1 MKIAVLG
8 HSNSWYLRDLQRAAQ
23 QKQPLEIEL
32 NAVSFTQISAR
43 VEPDSNASP
52 AFLSNT
58 HNLTTYD
65 AVLVRTM
72 PPGSLEQVIFR
83 MNALTMLQYASDSTR
98 QFIPP
103 LILNSPRAIEM
114 AVDKYLSL
122 ALLRQNSI
130 SVPRTHIC
138 QQADAA
144 MHAYEQLGPDVV
156 VKPLFGGEGRGITRV
171 SDPALA
177 LRAFKMIEQL
187 DGVIYQQEFIPHK
200 GFDIRI
206 LVIGDNAF
214 AMRRVNPDDW
224 RTNLSLGAR
233 AEAFEASSELIQLA
247 HQAAKVVQAKIA
259 GVDILIT
266 PDGTPTVLE
275 INAVPGWKG
284 LAEAT
289 GKDIAL
295 EVLTFTMEQI
305 ANHRK
310 KIIT

>member
-8 HSNSWYLRDLQRAAQ
+8 HPNSWYLRDLQRAA
-23 QKQPLEIEL
+23 KQNRHEELEL
-32 NAVSFTQISAR
+32 STVPFTQISASI
-43 VEPDSNASP
+43 EPGSDEP
-52 AFLSNT
+52 PVFLSDT
-58 HNLTTYD
+58 HDLATYD
-65 AVLVRTM
+65 AILVRTM

-83 MNALTMLQYASDSTR
+83 MNTLAMLQHSSDDTG
-98 QFIPP
+98 QFISS
-103 LILNSPRAIEM
+103 IVLNSPRAIEI

-122 ALLRQNSI
+122 ALLRQNNI
-130 SVPRTHIC
+130 PVPRTHVC

-187 DGVIYQQEFIPHK
+187 DGVIYQQEFIAHE

-206 LVIGDNAF
+206 LVIGDNTF
-214 AMRRVNPDDW
+214 GIRRVNPDDW
-224 RTNLSLGAR
+224 RTNVSLGAR
-233 AEAFEASSELIQLA
+233 AEPFEASSELIQLA
-247 HQAAKVVQAKIA
+247 RQAAKVVQANIA
-259 GVDILIT
+259 GVDILIA

-275 INAVPGWKG
+275 VNAVPGWKG

-289 GKDIAL
+289 GYDIAQ
-295 EVLTFTMEQI
+295 EVLAFTIEQI
-305 ANHRK
+305 ANHRRK
-310 KIIT
+310 S

>member
-8 HSNSWYLRDLQRAAQ
+8 HPNSWYLRDLQRA
-23 QKQPLEIEL
+23 KQERREQLEL
-32 NAVSFTQISAR
+32 SAVAFTQISTC
-43 VEPDSNASP
+43 VEPANNASV
-52 AFLSNT
+52 FLSNT
-58 HNLTTYD
+58 HDLATYD

-83 MNALTMLQYASDSTR
+83 MNALAMLQYSNDGPS

-103 LILNSPRAIEM
+103 IVLNSPRAIEI

-122 ALLRQNSI
+122 ALLRQNNI

-144 MHAYEQLGPDVV
+144 LHAYEQLGPDVV
-156 VKPLFGGEGRGITRV
+156 VKPLFGGEGRGITRI

-187 DGVIYQQEFIPHK
+187 GGVIYQQEFIAHE

-206 LVIGDNAF
+206 LVIGDNTF
-214 AMRRVNPDDW
+214 GIRRVNPDDW

-233 AEAFEASSELIQLA
+233 AEPFEASSELVQLA
-247 HQAAKVVQAKIA
+247 RRAANVVQAKIA
-259 GVDILIT
+259 GVDILIA

-275 INAVPGWKG
+275 VNAVPGWKG
-284 LAEAT
+284 LAAAT
-289 GKDIAL
+289 GKDIAQ
-295 EVLTFTMEQI
+295 EILTFTI
-305 ANHRK
+305 AQVADHRRNS
-310 KIIT
+310 

>member
-8 HSNSWYLRDLQRAAQ
+8 HPNSWYLRDLQRA
-23 QKQPLEIEL
+23 KQERHEQLEL
-32 NAVSFTQISAR
+32 SAVAFTQISTC
-43 VEPDSNASP
+43 VEPANNASV
-52 AFLSNT
+52 FLSNT
-58 HNLTTYD
+58 HDLATYD

-83 MNALTMLQYASDSTR
+83 MNALAMLQYSNDGPS

-103 LILNSPRAIEM
+103 IVLNSPRAIEI

-122 ALLRQNSI
+122 ALLRQNNI

-144 MHAYEQLGPDVV
+144 LHAYEQLGPDVV

-187 DGVIYQQEFIPHK
+187 GGVIYQQEFIAHE

-206 LVIGDNAF
+206 LVIGDNTF
-214 AMRRVNPDDW
+214 GIRRVNPDDW

-233 AEAFEASSELIQLA
+233 AEPFDASSELVQLA
-247 HQAAKVVQAKIA
+247 RRAANVVQAKIA
-259 GVDILIT
+259 GVDILIA

-275 INAVPGWKG
+275 VNAVPGWKG
-284 LAEAT
+284 LAAAT
-289 GKDIAL
+289 GKDIAQ
-295 EVLTFTMEQI
+295 EILTFTIAQI
-305 ANHRK
+305 ADHRRK
-310 KIIT
+310 S

>member
-8 HSNSWYLRDLQRAAQ
+8 HPNSWYLRDLQRA
-23 QKQPLEIEL
+23 KQERHEQLEL
-32 NAVSFTQISAR
+32 SAVAFTQISTC
-43 VEPDSNASP
+43 VEPANNASV
-52 AFLSNT
+52 FLSNT
-58 HNLTTYD
+58 HDLATYD

-83 MNALTMLQYASDSTR
+83 MNALAMLQYSNDGPS

-103 LILNSPRAIEM
+103 IVLNSPRAIEI

-122 ALLRQNSI
+122 ALLRQNNI

-144 MHAYEQLGPDVV
+144 LHAYEQLGPDVV

-187 DGVIYQQEFIPHK
+187 GGVIYQQEFIAHE
-200 GFDIRI
+200 GFDVRI
-206 LVIGDNAF
+206 LVIGDNTF
-214 AMRRVNPDDW
+214 GIRRVNPDDW

-233 AEAFEASSELIQLA
+233 AEPFDASSELVQLA
-247 HQAAKVVQAKIA
+247 RRAANVVQAKIA
-259 GVDILIT
+259 GVDILIA

-275 INAVPGWKG
+275 VNAVPGWKG
-284 LAEAT
+284 LAAAT
-289 GKDIAL
+289 GKDIAQ
-295 EVLTFTMEQI
+295 EILTFTIAQI
-305 ANHRK
+305 ADHRRK
-310 KIIT
+310 S

>member
-8 HSNSWYLRDLQRAAQ
+8 HPNSWYLRDLQRAAK
-23 QKQPLEIEL
+23 QKRHEQLEL
-32 NAVSFTQISAR
+32 NAVSFTQISAS
-43 VEPDSNASP
+43 VEPDSNVSP
-52 AFLSNT
+52 TFLSDT
-58 HNLTTYD
+58 HDLATYD

-83 MNALTMLQYASDSTR
+83 MNALALLQQSSDDTG

-103 LILNSPRAIEM
+103 IVLNSPQAIEM

-122 ALLRQNSI
+122 ALLRQNNI
-130 SVPRTHIC
+130 SVPRTHVC
-138 QQADAA
+138 QQADTA
-144 MHAYEQLGPDVV
+144 MRAYEELGPDVV

-187 DGVIYQQEFIPHK
+187 DGVIYQQEFIAHE

-206 LVIGDNAF
+206 LVIGDNTF
-214 AMRRVNPDDW
+214 GIRRVNPDDW
-224 RTNLSLGAR
+224 RTNVSLGAR
-233 AEAFEASSELIQLA
+233 AEPFETSSELIQLA
-247 HQAAKVVQAKIA
+247 RQAAKVVQAKIA
-259 GVDILIT
+259 GVDILIA

-275 INAVPGWKG
+275 VNAVPGWKG
-284 LAEAT
+284 LAAAT
-289 GKDIAL
+289 GKDIAQ
-295 EVLTFTMEQI
+295 EVLAFMVEQI

-310 KIIT
+310 KS

>member
-8 HSNSWYLRDLQRAAQ
+8 HPNSWYLRDLQRAAK
-23 QKQPLEIEL
+23 QKGHEPVKL

-43 VEPDSNASP
+43 VEPDRNASS
-52 AFLSNT
+52 AFLCDT

-72 PPGSLEQVIFR
+72 PPGTLEQVVFR
-83 MNALTMLQYASDSTR
+83 MNALAMLQHASVDTR

-103 LILNSPRAIEM
+103 IVLNSPQAIEI

-122 ALLRQNSI
+122 ALLRQNNI

-138 QQADAA
+138 QQAVAA
-144 MHAYEQLGPDVV
+144 MVAYEQLGPDVV

-187 DGVIYQQEFIPHK
+187 DGVIYQQEFIAHG

-206 LVIGDNAF
+206 LVIGDNTF
-214 AMRRVNPDDW
+214 GMRRVNPDDW
-224 RTNLSLGAR
+224 RTNVSLGAR
-233 AEAFEASSELIQLA
+233 AEPFEASSELIQLA
-247 HQAAKVVQAKIA
+247 RQAAKVVQAKIA
-259 GVDILIT
+259 GVDILIA

-275 INAVPGWKG
+275 VNAVPGWKG
-284 LAEAT
+284 LTEAT
-289 GKDIAL
+289 GQDIAQ
-295 EVLTFTMEQI
+295 EVLAFTMEQI
-305 ANHRK
+305 TNHRK
-310 KIIT
+310 KS

>member
-8 HSNSWYLRDLQRAAQ
+8 HPNSWYLRDLQRAAK
-23 QKQPLEIEL
+23 QKGLEEL
-32 NAVSFTQISAR
+32 ALTAVSFTQISAS
-43 VEPDSNASP
+43 VEPTSNASP
-52 AFLSNT
+52 AFLSDT
-58 HNLTTYD
+58 HDLATYD

-83 MNALTMLQYASDSTR
+83 MNALAMLQHASDDTG

-103 LILNSPRAIEM
+103 IVLNSPQAIEM

-122 ALLRQNSI
+122 ALLRQHNI
-130 SVPRTHIC
+130 SVPRTHVC
-138 QQADAA
+138 QQADVA

-187 DGVIYQQEFIPHK
+187 DGVIYQQEFIAHE

-206 LVIGDNAF
+206 LVIGDSTF
-214 AMRRVNPDDW
+214 GMRRVNPDDW
-224 RTNLSLGAR
+224 RTNVSLGAR
-233 AEAFEASSELIQLA
+233 AEPFEASSELIQLA
-247 HQAAKVVQAKIA
+247 RQAAKVVQAQIA
-259 GVDILIT
+259 GVDILIA

-275 INAVPGWKG
+275 VNAVPGWKG

-289 GKDIAL
+289 GKDIAQ
-295 EVLTFTMEQI
+295 EVLAFTIEQI
-305 ANHRK
+305 ASHRK
-310 KIIT
+310 KS

>member
-8 HSNSWYLRDLQRAAQ
+8 HPNSWYLRDLQRA
-23 QKQPLEIEL
+23 KQERHEQLEL
-32 NAVSFTQISAR
+32 SAVAFTQISTC
-43 VEPDSNASP
+43 VEPANNASV
-52 AFLSNT
+52 FLSNT
-58 HNLTTYD
+58 HDLATYD

-83 MNALTMLQYASDSTR
+83 MNALAMLQYSNDGPS

-103 LILNSPRAIEM
+103 IVLNSPRAIEI

-122 ALLRQNSI
+122 ALLRQNNI

-144 MHAYEQLGPDVV
+144 LHAYEQLGPDVV

-187 DGVIYQQEFIPHK
+187 GGVIYQQEFIAHE

-206 LVIGDNAF
+206 LVIGDNTF
-214 AMRRVNPDDW
+214 GMRRVNPDDW
-224 RTNLSLGAR
+224 RTNVSLGAR
-233 AEAFEASSELIQLA
+233 AEPFEASSELIQLA
-247 HQAAKVVQAKIA
+247 CQAAKVVQAKIA
-259 GVDILIT
+259 GVDILIG

-275 INAVPGWKG
+275 VNAVPGWKG
-284 LAEAT
+284 LTEAT
-289 GKDIAL
+289 GKDIAQ
-295 EVLTFTMEQI
+295 EVLTFTIEQI

-310 KIIT
+310 KL

>member
-8 HSNSWYLRDLQRAAQ
+8 HPNSWYLRDLQRAA
-23 QKQPLEIEL
+23 KQNRHEELEL
-32 NAVSFTQISAR
+32 STVPFTQISASI
-43 VEPDSNASP
+43 EPGSDEP
-52 AFLSNT
+52 PVFLSDT
-58 HNLTTYD
+58 HDLATYD
-65 AVLVRTM
+65 AILVRTM

-83 MNALTMLQYASDSTR
+83 MNTLAMLQHSSDDTG
-98 QFIPP
+98 QFISS
-103 LILNSPRAIEM
+103 IVLNSPRAIEI

-122 ALLRQNSI
+122 ALLRQNNI
-130 SVPRTHIC
+130 SVPRTHVC

-187 DGVIYQQEFIPHK
+187 DGVIYQQEFIAHE

-206 LVIGDNAF
+206 LVIGDNTF
-214 AMRRVNPDDW
+214 GIRRVNPDDW
-224 RTNLSLGAR
+224 RTNVSLGAR
-233 AEAFEASSELIQLA
+233 AEPFEASSELIKLA
-247 HQAAKVVQAKIA
+247 RQAAKVVQANIA
-259 GVDILIT
+259 GVDILIA

-275 INAVPGWKG
+275 VNAVPGWKG

-289 GKDIAL
+289 GYDIAQ
-295 EVLTFTMEQI
+295 EVLAFTIEQI
-305 ANHRK
+305 ANHRRK
-310 KIIT
+310 S

>member
-8 HSNSWYLRDLQRAAQ
+8 HPNSWYLRDLQRA
-23 QKQPLEIEL
+23 KQERHEQLEL
-32 NAVSFTQISAR
+32 SAVAFTQISTC
-43 VEPDSNASP
+43 VEPANNASV
-52 AFLSNT
+52 FLSNT
-58 HNLTTYD
+58 HDLATYD

-83 MNALTMLQYASDSTR
+83 MNALAMLQYSNDGPS

-103 LILNSPRAIEM
+103 IVLNSPRAIEI

-122 ALLRQNSI
+122 ALLRQNNI

-144 MHAYEQLGPDVV
+144 LHAYEQLGPDVV

-187 DGVIYQQEFIPHK
+187 GGVIYQQEFIAHE

-206 LVIGDNAF
+206 LVIGDNTF
-214 AMRRVNPDDW
+214 GIRRVNPDDW

-233 AEAFEASSELIQLA
+233 AEPFDASSALVQLA
-247 HQAAKVVQAKIA
+247 RRAANVVQAKIA
-259 GVDILIT
+259 GVDILIA

-275 INAVPGWKG
+275 VNAVPGWKG
-284 LAEAT
+284 LAAAT
-289 GKDIAL
+289 GKDIAQ
-295 EVLTFTMEQI
+295 EILTFTIAQI
-305 ANHRK
+305 ADHRRK
-310 KIIT
+310 S

>member
-8 HSNSWYLRDLQRAAQ
+8 HPNSWYLHDLQRAAEQ
-23 QKQPLEIEL
+23 QRYEPLEL
-32 NAVSFTQISAR
+32 SAVAFTQISAS
-43 VEPDSNASP
+43 VEPDSNAP
-52 AFLSNT
+52 PVFLSET
-58 HNLTTYD
+58 RDLATYD

-83 MNALTMLQYASDSTR
+83 MNALALLQYSNDDIG
-98 QFIPP
+98 QFVPP
-103 LILNSPRAIEM
+103 IVLNSPRAIEI

-122 ALLRQNSI
+122 ALLRQNNI

-187 DGVIYQQEFIPHK
+187 GGVIYQQEFIAHE

-206 LVIGDNAF
+206 LVIGDNTF
-214 AMRRVNPDDW
+214 GIRRVNPDDW
-224 RTNLSLGAR
+224 RTNVSLGAR
-233 AEAFEASSELIQLA
+233 AEPFEASAELIQLA
-247 HQAAKVVQAKIA
+247 RQAANVVRAKIA
-259 GVDILIT
+259 GVDILIA

-275 INAVPGWKG
+275 VNAVPGWKG

-289 GKDIAL
+289 GKDIAQ
-295 EVLTFTMEQI
+295 EVLAFTIEQI
-305 ANHRK
+305 ADQRRK
-310 KIIT
+310 S